1 MKLAS
6 TRLTLHPVSVSELQ
20 VFHDLL
26 TDPFIRKYLCDDQ
39 VFSVERS
46 RDFILESQQT
56 FKERRLG
63 LWLLRNTEQTVIG
76 FAGLKSFFEESQP
89 QLLYALLPDYTGQGL
104 ALEAAA
110 AIVRYCFE
118 ELGFDYLEASCDIP
132 NLPSQR
138 VAERIGMRKVEER
151 TVDDK
156 SLAFYRIE
164 NEKRGK

>member
-1 MKLAS
+1 
-6 TRLTLHPVSVSELQ
+6 
-20 VFHDLL
+20 
-26 TDPFIRKYLCDDQ
+26 
-39 VFSVERS
+39 
-46 RDFILESQQT
+46 
-56 FKERRLG
+56 
-63 LWLLRNTEQTVIG
+63 IG

-104 ALEAAA
+104 ALDAAA